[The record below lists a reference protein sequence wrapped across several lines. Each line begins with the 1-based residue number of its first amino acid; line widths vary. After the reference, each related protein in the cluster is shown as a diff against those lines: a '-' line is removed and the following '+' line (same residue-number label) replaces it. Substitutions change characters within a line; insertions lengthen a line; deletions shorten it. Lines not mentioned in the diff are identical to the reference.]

1 MTMDGGTSTP
11 LCRGAVIGLRG
22 ESREDAIRA
31 HLATEDRIRGQSS
44 MSQTITQTLV
54 AVDAAE
60 FEKRIRRQI
69 ESLAYL
75 PTAVAVAMKFMELGS
90 NLDAEPGDYAKIIGA
105 DSSLSAKLLA
115 LANSPYFGVR
125 NRVTT
130 VRNAV
135 NLLGLGTI
143 RTIAISY
150 CMAGLHND
158 LRLTRTESRRFW
170 EASLCKAVAARCYA
184 AKLEPSLADEA
195 FVAGLFEDFAAPVI
209 YAVAREPYMAIL
221 TNRSISARD
230 QLEEER
236 NMLGLDH
243 TEVGRILAQK
253 LNLPE
258 IFVDSVAF
266 HHNSE
271 RLNELLLHK
280 VTAQAV
286 QVSALF
292 PHLLEAWNQED
303 ADELC
308 RGIDSGP
315 LAGKLTSAEFLQE
328 VQASVDEYYH
338 YFDQGGGMETRLADL
353 LIQTAREGA
362 DHTEHLVRTVHQM
375 MQDTASMGFEMS
387 QLIRSNSQLM
397 DKATRDQLTGL
408 LNREGFSSAA
418 DRLLDQSARYSTG
431 FALAFFDID
440 HFKRYNDVYG
450 HQFGDRVLTSIA
462 ACLKEGIR
470 EQDLAARM
478 GGDEFTLLLGDC
490 EESDARGRL
499 ERILA
504 RAAATFVGRADD
516 KVRPT
521 LSAGLVCVRP
531 SDTRHSLHTLIER
544 ADQLMYQSKQAGG
557 NRMHYGTI

>member
-1 MTMDGGTSTP
+1 
-11 LCRGAVIGLRG
+11 
-22 ESREDAIRA
+22 
-31 HLATEDRIRGQSS
+31 
-44 MSQTITQTLV
+44 MSQTSTQTV
-54 AVDAAE
+54 MATDPAAI
-60 FEKRIRRQI
+60 EKRIRGQI

-75 PTAVAVAMKFMELGS
+75 PTAVTVAMKFMELGADS
-90 NLDAEPGDYAKIIGA
+90 DAEPSDYAKIIGA

-125 NRVTT
+125 NRITT

-158 LRLTRTESRRFW
+158 LRLSRAESRRFW
-170 EASLCKAVAARCYA
+170 EAGLCKAVAARCYA
-184 AKLEPSLADEA
+184 ARLDPSLADEA

-209 YAVAREPYMAIL
+209 YAVARDPYLAIL
-221 TNRSISARD
+221 TNRSLSTRA

-236 NMLGLDH
+236 NLLGLDH
-243 TEVGRILAQK
+243 TEVGRILAQRLK
-253 LNLPE
+253 LPE

-266 HHNSE
+266 HHNGE
-271 RLNELLLHK
+271 RLDELLQHE

-292 PHLLEAWNQED
+292 PHMLDAWNQED

-308 RGIDSGP
+308 RRIDSGP
-315 LAGKLTSAEFLQE
+315 LSDKLASADFLRE
-328 VQASVDEYYH
+328 VQANVDEYYH

-418 DRLLDQSARYSTG
+418 DKLLDQSARYRTG
-431 FALAFFDID
+431 FALAFLDID
-440 HFKRYNDVYG
+440 HFKCYNDVYG

-462 ACLKEGIR
+462 ACLKEGIQ
-470 EQDLAARM
+470 EQDLPARM

-490 EESDARGRL
+490 GESQAHGRI

-504 RAAATFVGRADD
+504 RAAATSVGRADD

-531 SDTRHSLHTLIER
+531 SETRQSLHNLIEQ
-544 ADQLMYQSKQAGG
+544 ADQLMYRSKQAGG
-557 NRMHYGTI
+557 NRIHCNTI